1 MRKASIQVWC
11 WVEGIFC
18 RRGGYITRC
27 DTYLLDTG
35 EISGVRLTEVFFTGT
50 SNRHN
55 LNIGVSI
62 VSVQTQSLTRSLRKR
77 IKLLTPDSSLFAMVF
92 NQECWHRAFHSPS
105 CAMFDRTLTNSES
118 LASSMS
124 YARLL
129 NWRISE
135 CSDPSLLSELN
146 GMKTLSTT
154 FSASWTTSEASCK
167 SFMCS

>member
-18 RRGGYITRC
+18 RHGGYITRC
-27 DTYLLDTG
+27 DTYLLNTG
-35 EISGVRLTEVFFTGT
+35 KISRVGPTEVFFIGA
-50 SNRHN
+50 SDRHN
-55 LNIGVSI
+55 LNIGVGI
-62 VSVQTQSLTRSLRKR
+62 VSVQAQSLTRSLRKR
-77 IKLLTPDSSLFAMVF
+77 IKLLTLDSSLFAMVF
-92 NQECWHRAFHSPS
+92 NQECWHRTVHSPS

-135 CSDPSLLSELN
+135 CSGPTRLSELN
-146 GMKTLSTT
+146 GVKALSTT
-154 FSASWTTSEASCK
+154 FSASWTASGASCR
-167 SFMCS
+167 SCTCS